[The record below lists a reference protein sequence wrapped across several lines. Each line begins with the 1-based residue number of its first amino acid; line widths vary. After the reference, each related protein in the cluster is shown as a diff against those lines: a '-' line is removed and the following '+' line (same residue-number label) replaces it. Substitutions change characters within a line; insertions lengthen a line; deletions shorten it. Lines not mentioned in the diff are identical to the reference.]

1 MTIDE
6 ARIVLE
12 NEIKSRGFEIHYRS
26 SNTGC
31 VWFKR
36 KRCEIPFAKTRS
48 TLYIVAHEL
57 FHCIEERKTKVYIN
71 EMFAEKF
78 AHNKIRELGFSVP
91 RRQTRRAKKYVAW
104 KLTKARCRGLK
115 EIDKTVKQYI

>member
-36 KRCEIPFAKTRS
+36 KRGDRVNAKR
-48 TLYIVAHEL
+48 
-57 FHCIEERKTKVYIN
+57 N
-71 EMFAEKF
+71 ESQQ
-78 AHNKIRELGFSVP
+78 L
-91 RRQTRRAKKYVAW
+91 
-104 KLTKARCRGLK
+104 
-115 EIDKTVKQYI
+115 